1 MMDDSQRVS
10 ILSEALPYIQSFSG
24 RKIVIKYGGSI
35 MEVEKL
41 KTAFFRDIALLSSV
55 GVCPVV
61 IHGGGPEINTWLN
74 KLEISPKFENG
85 LRVTDKKTMEIVEMV
100 LMGRVNKQI
109 VRGINNTGSLAV
121 GISGLD
127 GNLIQSRELGDGS
140 HGLVGEV
147 TKINPELLD
156 PLIAKG
162 YIPVISSIGSTKDG
176 ILHNINADYVAG
188 EVAAAINAE
197 KLILLTD
204 TPGILEE
211 RDKSESLLKQINLKE
226 AREFIK
232 KEVVSEGMRPKTEC
246 CIRAL
251 AQGVKAA
258 HIIDGR
264 IEHSLLLEIF
274 TNSGKGTMI
283 IA

>member
-1 MMDDSQRVS
+1 MDDSQRVS
-10 ILSEALPYIQSFSG
+10 ILSEALPYIQSFKG
-24 RKIVIKYGGSI
+24 RKIVIKFGGSI
-35 MEVEKL
+35 MEDEKL
-41 KTAFFRDIALLSSV
+41 KKAFFRDIALLSSV

-61 IHGGGPEINTWLN
+61 IHGGGPEINSWLN

-85 LRVTDKKTMEIVEMV
+85 LRVTDHKTMDIVEMV

-109 VRGINNTGSLAV
+109 VRGINYTGSLAV

-147 TKINPELLD
+147 SKINPELLD
-156 PLIAKG
+156 PLISKG
-162 YIPVISSIGSTKDG
+162 YIPVISSIGSTVKG
-176 ILHNINADYVAG
+176 ISHNINADFVAG
-188 EVAAAINAE
+188 EIAASINAE

-204 TPGILEE
+204 TPGILKK
-211 RDKSESLLKQINLKE
+211 RDNKNSLVKQINLKE
-226 AREFIK
+226 ARELIQ
-232 KEVVSEGMRPKTEC
+232 KEIVTEGMLPKTEC

-264 IEHSLLLEIF
+264 IEHSLLLEVF
-274 TNSGKGTMI
+274 TNSGIGTMI